1 VNIHHFDHPEQAV
14 PSYSQAVR
22 GGDLIVTSG
31 HLGAEPGGESVPFAV
46 QAERALTSLLET
58 ITTAGGSPG
67 TILRING
74 YLADLDDFPAYNEVY
89 RRIVVAP
96 RPARTTVQIAR
107 FFEPTLVEVDA
118 IALAV
123 QR

>member
-1 VNIHHFDHPEQAV
+1 MNIQHFDHPGAAI
-14 PSYSQAVR
+14 PSYARAVR

-31 HLGAEPGGESVPFAV
+31 HLGADPGDESVPIEV
-46 QAERALTSLLET
+46 QAERALTSLMET
-58 ITTAGGSPG
+58 IVDAGGSPE

-74 YLADLDDFPAYNEVY
+74 YLADLADFAAYDEVY
-89 RRIVVAP
+89 RRIVVSP

-123 QR
+123 SR